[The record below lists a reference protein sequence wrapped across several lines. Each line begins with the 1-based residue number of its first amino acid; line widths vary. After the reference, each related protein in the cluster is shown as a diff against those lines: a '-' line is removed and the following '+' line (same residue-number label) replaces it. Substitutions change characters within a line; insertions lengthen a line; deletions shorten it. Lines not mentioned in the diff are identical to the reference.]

1 MGTVGIDHLATPT
14 ANAER
19 LIAFYK
25 KLGFEINDEEE
36 WRAGKANIFSIQI
49 GDSKINVHPEGF
61 TASLRGDTALPGS
74 ADICFVW
81 DGTAEECQKMLADA
95 GVEIIRGPGPRK
107 GARSR
112 GSLPAVSMYARD
124 PDHNLLEWMVYI

>member
-1 MGTVGIDHLATPT
+1 MRKSSSGSIKSFD
-14 ANAER
+14 
-19 LIAFYK
+19 
-25 KLGFEINDEEE
+25 INDEAD
-36 WRAGKANIFSIQI
+36 WRNGKANIFSIQV
-49 GDSKINVHPEGF
+49 GESKINVHPEGF

-81 DGTAEECQKMLADA
+81 DGTPEECQKMLADA

-107 GARSR
+107 GARAR
-112 GSLPAVSMYARD
+112 GSLTAVSMYARD

>member
-1 MGTVGIDHLATPT
+1 MGTVGIDHLAMPT
-14 ANAER
+14 ANAEA

-25 KLGFEINDEEE
+25 KLGFEINDEAE
-36 WRAGKANIFSIQI
+36 WRAGEASIFSIQA

-81 DGTAEECQKMLADA
+81 A
-95 GVEIIRGPGPRK
+95 GAVYD
-107 GARSR
+107 S
-112 GSLPAVSMYARD
+112 AVSEQQVKHGLSPVSMDGIHGIHQGTCPFRQATL
-124 PDHNLLEWMVYI
+124 N